1 MERVDRDIE
10 KTLSALKNLYSTL
23 NSDSSNCVY
32 ELDVTN
38 DNVSVV
44 SIEKNELVV
53 KPSKLKGV
61 EQWILQSSNNIS
73 SDFFEQVRKKWKYL
87 VDKASP
93 ETVVNFGSFM
103 VNKLDKLGK
112 NFWVDAAAVKVVKEE
127 NVFIYFL
134 LSSSKKSLKTFE
146 ESEVKD
152 SFEDKIGY
160 YKDFV
165 HAASEGIYTEILRIN
180 RSNTEWTVRLP
191 CKMVV
196 GSIRKA
202 SCKFCHSAQAIHV
215 AVVRVLSGTPH
226 I

>member
-146 ESEVKD
+146 ENEVKD

-165 HAASEGIYTEILRIN
+165 HAASEGI
-180 RSNTEWTVRLP
+180 SPDLP
-191 CKMVV
+191 VH
-196 GSIRKA
+196 
-202 SCKFCHSAQAIHV
+202 F
-215 AVVRVLSGTPH
+215 P
-226 I
+226 